1 MWLLDK
7 KQNQQL
13 EHGEQGGGGGGGG
26 GGERMMDM
34 GSLALD
40 ALTGQEYYYDNNNN
54 NNNSPS
60 YGLHGEAATT
70 DQPARMYYNH
80 HHPPPPPPPPPR
92 PTSTTTTTHSNG
104 VEAIRAALNHNFYE
118 DPTMPISIAATVG
131 PPHPQTSF
139 SAHNHNHHHHHP
151 DYPSPWMMQS
161 QPTHPPAATTRRTAD
176 YNNNPYATMP
186 RRGGRRDWRGQ
197 VPRPAGLQ
205 TRAEREFNGV
215 DVYGRYKPDA

>member
-13 EHGEQGGGGGGGG
+13 DHGEQGG

-34 GSLALD
+34 GSLAPD
-40 ALTGQEYYYDNNNN
+40 ALTGQEYYYYNNDNNNSN

-70 DQPARMYYNH
+70 YQPARMYYNH
-80 HHPPPPPPPPPR
+80 HRSPPPPPPH
-92 PTSTTTTTHSNG
+92 PTSTTTTHSNG
-104 VEAIRAALNHNFYE
+104 VEAIRAALNHNVYE

-131 PPHPQTSF
+131 PPHPQTSL
-139 SAHNHNHHHHHP
+139 SAHHHNHHHHP
-151 DYPSPWMMQS
+151 NYPSPWMMQS
-161 QPTHPPAATTRRTAD
+161 QSPPPPPPPAATTRRTAD